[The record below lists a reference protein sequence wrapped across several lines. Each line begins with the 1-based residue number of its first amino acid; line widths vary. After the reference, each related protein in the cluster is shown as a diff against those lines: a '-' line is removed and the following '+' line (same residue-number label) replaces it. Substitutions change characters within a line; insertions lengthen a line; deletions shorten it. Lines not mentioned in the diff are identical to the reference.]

1 MSLVCDRWY
10 GPALAVVLACST
22 PTSAPAPSST
32 VGSAVATE
40 PVAAPARPAPFHAA
54 QITPIPV
61 AHHAST
67 VVVMDE
73 PKIDLP
79 KQESFKL
86 LEAGKQPRAALR
98 YHLAPDSFAFH
109 AKTTLSSRHLT
120 NGAFTQ
126 PIELPAIRDGF
137 TVTIAADGH
146 GQVALRGLPGEAASP
161 SADADEYLH
170 AWRTLLQDR
179 AMTIAI
185 DPRGQVTV
193 PPAASAADTRSEP
206 ARDELVQ
213 RLLSTTIPLPT
224 EPIGNGASWRVVTIL
239 KQRPGHA
246 KQTAT
251 YTLVSAAPTRWKL
264 HVVLQRVGE
273 EQAIA
278 DPSLP
283 PTVTAELMAMFR
295 LLEGDVEIDPRRPL
309 IAAGSLTVE
318 SRLHVKLQPT
328 GQPAIE
334 QMFEDTGTVALSQAP

>member
-22 PTSAPAPSST
+22 PTSAPAPSPT
-32 VGSAVATE
+32 VGSAIATE
-40 PVAAPARPAPFHAA
+40 PVRAAPFHAA
-54 QITPIPV
+54 QVTPIPV
-61 AHHAST
+61 VHHASS

-86 LEAGKQPRAALR
+86 LEPGKQPRAALR
-98 YHLAPDSFAFH
+98 YHLAPASFAFT
-109 AKTTLSSRHLT
+109 ARTTLSSRHLT
-120 NGAFTQ
+120 NGAFT
-126 PIELPAIRDGF
+126 PAIELPAIRDGF
-137 TVTIAADGH
+137 TVTIAADGK

-179 AMTIAI
+179 TTTVAI

-193 PPAASAADTRSEP
+193 PAAAATGEP

-213 RLLSTTIPLPT
+213 RLLSTTVPLPA
-224 EPIGNGASWRVVTIL
+224 EPIGAGASWRVVTIL
-239 KQRPGHA
+239 RQRPGHA

-251 YTLVSAAPTRWKL
+251 YTLLSTTPTRWKL
-264 HVVLQRVGE
+264 HVKLQRVGQ

-283 PTVTAELMAMFR
+283 PNVTAELIAMFR

-309 IAAGSLTVE
+309 LAAGSLTVE
-318 SRLHVKLQPT
+318 SRLHVVLQPA